1 MHHIVPENISV
12 LCEHRLE
19 VDFVCVDVNC
29 IPLIWFNRY
38 KSFISEYGA
47 SNIITFDGMQ
57 ELDSVQAEI
66 FIHSEC
72 QSDSAAEEISTIEE
86 KFLYDTPEM
95 QEFERKIKIACNTDT
110 TVLLVG
116 ESGSGKD
123 FAARYIHEHSLR
135 KKCEF
140 YNQNVAEINNEL
152 FESSL
157 FGTTKGAFTDAQ
169 EKKGVLEET
178 KGGTVFFDE
187 IAELSIENQGKLLG
201 LLDNLVYRKV
211 GSVKEQ
217 PVDVRFIFATDADLE
232 KIVKQHLFRIQLYYR
247 ISVFVIEVP
256 PLRKHMQD
264 VAPLAVKFAEEY
276 GKRLTENAI
285 NKLIQY
291 DWPGNIRQLKNC
303 MWRGS
308 ILSRSDIIDAEH
320 IEFY

>member
-1 MHHIVPENISV
+1 MHHIIPENISV
-12 LCEHRLE
+12 LCERRLE

-47 SNIITFDGMQ
+47 SNIITFAGMQ
-57 ELDSVQAEI
+57 ELDSVQTEI

-86 KFLYDTPEM
+86 KFSYDTPEM

-123 FAARYIHEHSLR
+123 FAATYIHEHSSR
-135 KKCEF
+135 RNCGF
-140 YNQNVAEINNEL
+140 YNQNVAEINSEL
-152 FESSL
+152 FESVL

-169 EKKGVLEET
+169 EKKGVLET
-178 KGGTVFFDE
+178 VKGGTVFFDE
-187 IAELSIENQGKLLG
+187 IAELSYENQGKLLG

-211 GSVKEQ
+211 GSVAEHTA
-217 PVDVRFIFATDADLE
+217 DVRFIFATDADIE
-232 KIVKQHLFRIQLYYR
+232 KLVRQQLFRIQLYYR
-247 ISVFVIEVP
+247 ISVLVIEVP
-256 PLRKHMQD
+256 PLRKHMKD
-264 VAPLAVKFAEEY
+264 VIPLALEFAKEL
-276 GKRLTENAI
+276 GKRLTENAVE
-285 NKLIQY
+285 KLTQY

-303 MWRGS
+303 ILRGS
-308 ILSRSDIIDAEH
+308 ILSHSDIIDAEH